1 MRLLAFAASLR
12 RGSINRKLLHVAAD
26 IARQQG
32 AEVEEHPFAEFAFPY
47 YDGDLESASGP
58 PQAVVRLGKLIEA
71 SDGLLLASPEYN
83 YSMPGTL
90 KNTIDWISRIKP
102 TPLRG
107 KWALLLS
114 TSGGMVGGIR
124 GLWQLRI
131 PLEGLGTFVHPDM
144 YALPQGG
151 QAFDEAGAL
160 KDAAQR
166 ERLEKMLAGYLDAV
180 RKARA

>member
-12 RGSINRKLLHVAAD
+12 RGSINRKLLRVAVD
-26 IARQQG
+26 VARGQG
-32 AEVEEHPFAEFAFPY
+32 AEVEEHPFDEFAFPY
-47 YDGDLESASGP
+47 YDGDLESTSGLP
-58 PQAVVRLGKLIEA
+58 EAVIRLGRLIEA

-83 YSMPGTL
+83 FSMPGTL

-114 TSGGMVGGIR
+114 SSSGMVGGIR

-144 YALPQGG
+144 YALPLGG
-151 QAFDEAGAL
+151 QAFDEAGGL
-160 KDAAQR
+160 KEATQR
-166 ERLEKMLAGYLDAV
+166 ERLEKMMAGYLDAV

>member
-12 RGSINRKLLHVAAD
+12 RGSLNRKLLQVAID
-26 IARQQG
+26 TARRQG
-32 AEVEEHPFAEFAFPY
+32 AEVDEHPFADFVFPY
-47 YDGDLESASGP
+47 YDGDLESAAGVP
-58 PQAVVRLGKLIEA
+58 EGVARLGGLIAA
-71 SDGLLLASPEYN
+71 SDGLLLAAPEYN
-83 YSMPGTL
+83 FSIPGTL

-144 YALPQGG
+144 FALPQGG

-166 ERLEKMLAGYLDAV
+166 ERLEKMMAGYLDAV

>member
-1 MRLLAFAASLR
+1 MSWEDFK
-12 RGSINRKLLHVAAD
+12 NRKYFIVPVDNKAPDA
-26 IARQQG
+26 
-32 AEVEEHPFAEFAFPY
+32 PPY
-47 YDGDLESASGP
+47 RWFYEDREQDTRG
-58 PQAVVRLGKLIEA
+58 
-71 SDGLLLASPEYN
+71 
-83 YSMPGTL
+83 
-90 KNTIDWISRIKP
+90 WISRIKP

-114 TSGGMVGGIR
+114 SSSGMVGGIR

-144 YALPQGG
+144 YALPLGG

-160 KDAAQR
+160 KDAAPR
-166 ERLEKMLAGYLDAV
+166 ERLEKIVAGYLDAL